1 MSDEEPSGLFSR
13 CPNCGHTYEYSRL
26 VARLERECD
35 DLVIYAEGLTAER
48 DAALAR
54 AETMSA
60 AVTYSYEVKKIAVA
74 QARADALEEAALMA
88 ENGYAS
94 YMVAND
100 IRALI
105 PPGAADPPHP
115 AAPADPERGKP

>member
-1 MSDEEPSGLFSR
+1 MSSADELIKQLRKSGW
-13 CPNCGHTYEYSRL
+13 
-26 VARLERECD
+26 AD
-35 DLVIYAEGLTAER
+35 QIADLVCLATDTIERLTAER
-48 DAALAR
+48 DAAILR
-54 AETMSA
+54 AELSEPDDPLILADMRKDL
-60 AVTYSYEVKKIAVA
+60 YA